1 MYKHILFPTDTTE
14 ISDSGFTTAMNLAV
28 KFGSTI
34 TILNIHSEFMN
45 KEEMTTLRI
54 DPNTYMEFMR
64 KKATESREKIQKLV
78 DDKEAQAFSDIIL
91 REGKPRETI
100 IETSNEIEADL
111 IVMVSTGR
119 SNIKEAFIGSIAEY
133 VVRHSD
139 IPVLVIKAEK

>member
-14 ISDSGFTTAMNLAV
+14 ISDSGFTSAMNLAI

-34 TILNIHSEFMN
+34 TLLNIHSEFMD
-45 KEEMTTLRI
+45 KDEMQSLRI
-54 DPNTYMEFMR
+54 DPNAYKEFMR
-64 KKATESREKIQKLV
+64 KKATESREVMQKLV
-78 DDKEAQAFSDIIL
+78 DEKEAQAFSDIIL

-100 IETSNEIEADL
+100 IETSQEIGADL

-119 SNIKEAFIGSIAEY
+119 TNIKEAFIGSIAEY